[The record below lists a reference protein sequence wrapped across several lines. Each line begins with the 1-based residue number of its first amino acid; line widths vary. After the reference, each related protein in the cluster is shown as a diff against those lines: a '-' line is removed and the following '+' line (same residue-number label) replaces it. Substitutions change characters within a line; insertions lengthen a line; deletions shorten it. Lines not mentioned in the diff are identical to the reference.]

1 MDSGI
6 SIGEGVLWILGWFGV
21 MLFYTLLDVAVWR
34 KLAPGRA
41 RLLNL
46 ISSALCMGGYLLLL
60 KTKGHFQ
67 LDLTYG
73 ITLQGMLLAA
83 GCAAALYFLL
93 DRFLDPLLE
102 GMFLGSEERYQE
114 TLRHLSEAPV
124 SSFLQVCIL
133 APFMEELLMRGF
145 LLGGLSANYGKV
157 TALVLSSAVFAL
169 LHFNMV
175 QTLSALICGVVL
187 GLIYLRT
194 GSVVCCIT
202 AHAGYNMIS
211 YFTMILPIVKK
222 SLNRFDP
229 TALRA
234 ALSVAVAQLLPPC
247 RGFPGGSPA
256 PLRAKAYLFV
266 RNFPPAIQIE

>member
-6 SIGEGVLWILGWFGV
+6 SIGEGTLWILGWFGV

-34 KLAPGRA
+34 KIAPGHA

-46 ISSALCMGGYLLLL
+46 ISVAFCMVGYLLLL

-83 GCAAALYFLL
+83 GCAVALYFLL
-93 DRFLDPLLE
+93 DRLLDPIFE
-102 GMFLGSEERYQE
+102 GMLPGSEERYQE
-114 TLRHLSEAPV
+114 TLQDLSEAPV
-124 SSFLQVCIL
+124 ISFLQVCIL
-133 APFMEELLMRGF
+133 APFMEEILMRSF
-145 LLGGLSANYGKV
+145 LLGGLSANYGNM
-157 TALVLSSAVFAL
+157 TALAISSAVFAL

-175 QTLSALICGVVL
+175 QTLSALICGIVL

-194 GSVVCCIT
+194 GSVICCIT

-211 YFTMILPIVKK
+211 YFTTISPIIKK
-222 SLNRFDP
+222 S
-229 TALRA
+229 
-234 ALSVAVAQLLPPC
+234 
-247 RGFPGGSPA
+247 
-256 PLRAKAYLFV
+256 
-266 RNFPPAIQIE
+266 